1 MTTMPFPAR
10 DYLPVLREL
19 TDGFAEI
26 LRTADPAAGV
36 PDCGGWTL
44 RDLGTHLGN
53 VHRWATSVVITGES
67 QRQSFDDGPGAD
79 LAPWYADSAKQLLA
93 ALEAATPEDRCWH
106 FAGTE
111 KVKAF
116 WFRRQVHE
124 TAVHLADAHAA
135 AGTAVTLDPAVAA
148 DGVDEV
154 LTAWLPRV
162 SRWHAPPPLA
172 APLALRT
179 TDTGDAWTLHPG
191 EPPALG
197 PATEPAA
204 TAEATAQDLLLHL
217 WKRTAPAPRLTGDT
231 GTAEQF
237 LQAPFTA

>member
-19 TDGFAEI
+19 TGGFTEV
-26 LRTADPAAGV
+26 LRTTGPAAPV
-36 PDCGGWTL
+36 SDCAGWTL
-44 RDLGTHLGN
+44 ADLAEHLGH
-53 VHRWATSVVITGES
+53 VHRWAAAVVVTGEP
-67 QRQSFDDGPGAD
+67 QRQDFTQGTGSD
-79 LAPWYADSAKQLLA
+79 LAAWYAESAQGLLD
-93 ALEAATPEDRCWH
+93 ALETVTPEDRCWH

-111 KVKAF
+111 KNKAF

-124 TAVHLADAHAA
+124 TAVHLADAHNA

-148 DGVDEV
+148 DGIDEV
-154 LTAWLPRV
+154 LRAWLPRV
-162 SRWHAPPPLA
+162 TRWHPAPSLT
-172 APLALRT
+172 APLALRA

-217 WKRTAPAPRLTGDT
+217 WKRTATPPRLSGHTEIAD
-231 GTAEQF
+231 Q
-237 LQAPFTA
+237 LLKAPFTA